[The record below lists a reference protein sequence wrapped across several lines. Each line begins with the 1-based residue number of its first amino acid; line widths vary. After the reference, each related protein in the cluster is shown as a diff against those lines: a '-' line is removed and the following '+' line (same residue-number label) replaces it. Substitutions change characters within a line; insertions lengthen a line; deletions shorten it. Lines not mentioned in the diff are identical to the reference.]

1 MSAGTRA
8 GRFANLLAG
17 FERDWIQ
24 ALAPMRQMLR
34 HFGAHARIPEAF
46 DVVGSACHRL
56 FFRPEPEEIGDFVRH
71 LHKMAAVVV
80 HVYSAATLGSPMRS
94 AFSLKSEY
102 SSCHSD
108 QRFVG
113 RISTAVTL
121 YSGHPVAQSAFSVV
135 TTFAPDSG
143 KWKVV

>member
-1 MSAGTRA
+1 MGK
-8 GRFANLLAG
+8 
-17 FERDWIQ
+17 
-24 ALAPMRQMLR
+24 MLR
-34 HFGAHARIPEAF
+34 HLFTHARIPEAL
-46 DVVGSACHRL
+46 DVIGCPRDRL
-56 FFRPEPEEIGDFVRH
+56 FFRAQPEEVGDLIGH
-71 LHKMAAVVV
+71 LHKMGGVIV
-80 HVYSAATLGSPMRS
+80 HRYSAGISLAGSPMRS

-113 RISTAVTL
+113 RTSTAVTL
-121 YSGHPVAQSAFSVV
+121 YSGQPVAQSAFSVV